1 MILLPVTARWDTKKG
16 LIADSIPKDLHPRL
30 PLVLVRGVLY
40 ADVDKTGIFEC
51 PVYITTKRGDSPP
64 YGVYCFI
71 ATLKTNVEIN
81 KYLHTATTCPQ
92 HTHSHVN

>member
-1 MILLPVTARWDTKKG
+1 MTARWDVKKG
-16 LIADSIPKDLHPRL
+16 LLADSIPKDLHPRL

-71 ATLKTNVEIN
+71 ATLKTNVAVN
-81 KYLHTATTCPQ
+81 KWWVLLQPAF
-92 HTHSHVN
+92 